1 MYRLAIVEPRHA
13 FGNRIREEASWLQRR
28 DSVALGLGRVSFGAD
43 EIRRSGGQGPY
54 RQFLFATCPG
64 TCNLQNTHLRAIA
77 QQYGAKG
84 VKFLSITTDPKVD
97 SRAALS
103 KYAGGFSANPDHWY
117 FLRSDDIVYLRR
129 IGAEMYKVGGVK
141 EKGHQDIFVLVDK
154 WGNLRLF
161 CDWKTEKSRAELLA
175 KIDEL
180 LAETE
185 EPAHLDDGL
194 DDEPRRPPG
203 YEDELEEQAEEAAAA
218 AAEEKAAEEQA
229 AEEQAAEEQ
238 AAEEQAAEEQ
248 SAESVK

>member
-1 MYRLAIVEPRHA
+1 MNRFVLTAMAFVFVFLGAITVCIAWRL
-13 FGNRIREEASWLQRR
+13 SSR
-28 DSVALGLGRVSFGAD
+28 DMPSGTESVKKPAGYNDEILSRWDLDECHSGQMKSEDLEGKVHIVSF
-43 EIRRSGGQGPY
+43 
-54 RQFLFATCPG
+54 FFATCPG

-103 KYAGGFSANPDHWY
+103 EYAGRFEAHPDHWY
-117 FLRSDDIVYLRR
+117 FLRSDDVVYLKR
-129 IGAEMYKVGGVK
+129 IGTEMYKVVVD
-141 EKGHQDIFVLVDK
+141 EKVHMDRFVLVDK

-175 KIDEL
+175 KMDEL

-185 EPAHLDDGL
+185 EPAHLDDGS

-203 YEDELEEQAEEAAAA
+203 YEDELEEQAEEEA
-218 AAEEKAAEEQA
+218 AAEKAKQALAEPVA
-229 AEEQAAEEQ
+229 P
-238 AAEEQAAEEQ
+238 
-248 SAESVK
+248 

>member
-1 MYRLAIVEPRHA
+1 MNRFVLTAMAFVFVFLGAITVCIAWRL
-13 FGNRIREEASWLQRR
+13 SSR
-28 DSVALGLGRVSFGAD
+28 DMPSGTESVKKPAGYNDEILSRWDLDECHSGQMKSEDLEGKVHIVSF
-43 EIRRSGGQGPY
+43 
-54 RQFLFATCPG
+54 FFATCPG

-129 IGAEMYKVGGVK
+129 IGTEMYKVVVD
-141 EKGHQDIFVLVDK
+141 EKVHMDRFVLVDK

-175 KIDEL
+175 KMDEL

-185 EPAHLDDGL
+185 EPAHLDDGS

-203 YEDELEEQAEEAAAA
+203 YEDELEEQAEEEA
-218 AAEEKAAEEQA
+218 AAEKAKQALAEPVA
-229 AEEQAAEEQ
+229 P
-238 AAEEQAAEEQ
+238 
-248 SAESVK
+248 